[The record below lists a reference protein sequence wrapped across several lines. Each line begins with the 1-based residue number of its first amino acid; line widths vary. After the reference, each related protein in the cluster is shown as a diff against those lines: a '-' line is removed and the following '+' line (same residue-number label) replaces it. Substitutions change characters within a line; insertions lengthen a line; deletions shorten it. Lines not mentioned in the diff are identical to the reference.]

1 MAMLEATNPTFS
13 NPAVQAVSD
22 MLIAM
27 GFDVNANRSF
37 SYQAKI
43 LQAKNTPG
51 MLTAKNSAV
60 AQKIKIAR
68 DALENAVAST
78 QTATA
83 GNAAPATA
91 GTQQNQGFSLIGSI
105 ISEADA
111 GWMVADLG
119 SMGFQV
125 STRGMLIKISDEQ
138 TASLRS
144 ALKAGK
150 AIDVMSTTG
159 KTYVFTPEEDGG
171 FAVVQQDK
179 PSNKKTMTS
188 PEVDKLIKELG

>member
-1 MAMLEATNPTFS
+1 MAVLEAANPTFS
-13 NPAVQAVSD
+13 NPTVQAVSD

-51 MLTAKNSAV
+51 MMTAKNSAV

-78 QTATA
+78 QSATA
-83 GNAAPATA
+83 HAAAPATA
-91 GTQQNQGFSLIGSI
+91 GTQQNQSFSLIGSI

-119 SMGFQV
+119 SLGFQV
-125 STRGMLIKISDEQ
+125 STRGMLIKISDKE

-150 AIDVMSTTG
+150 PLSVMSTNG
-159 KTYVFTPEEDGG
+159 NTYVFTPEEDGG
-171 FAVVQQDK
+171 YAVVQKDQ
-179 PSNKKTMTS
+179 PASKKTMTS

>member
-1 MAMLEATNPTFS
+1 
-13 NPAVQAVSD
+13 

-51 MLTAKNSAV
+51 MVTAKNSAV
-60 AQKIKIAR
+60 SQKIKIAR
-68 DALENAVAST
+68 DALENAVAAT
-78 QTATA
+78 QTPAA
-83 GNAAPATA
+83 GAAAPATA

-119 SMGFQV
+119 SLGYQV
-125 STRGMLIKISDEQ
+125 STRGMLIKVGGEEA
-138 TASLRS
+138 ASLRS
-144 ALKAGK
+144 ALRAGK
-150 AIDVMSTTG
+150 PLSVMSTNG
-159 KTYVFTPEEDGG
+159 NTYVFTPEEDGG
-171 FAVVQQDK
+171 FAVVQKDK
-179 PSNKKTMTS
+179 PSSKKTMTS